1 MSMKVIKNKLNICTL
16 FMTLFA
22 FVVLIESVSAAS
34 FALGTTHG
42 TVDTNSL
49 IVTENNTL
57 TVSSVPAGDTL
68 AAYKILDVF
77 YNQTSNA
84 ITYEFT
90 ADFKNYLASSTEYR
104 NLTVEDYAKLTSG
117 DITSGAV
124 ASTSTLDRLA
134 SGYATY
140 IKEQNING
148 SALTTN
154 GNNRSASLPLGSYL
168 VIPTATSKIYAV
180 MVGNLSLSEE
190 NGEWTSNGQTI
201 VGKVSE
207 PGVVTKTIAGN
218 KETDSAYIGTEF
230 TYNITGSIPRYPTNA
245 TNKKYTI
252 TDTMSNGLTFSGIT
266 SINVTDGTT
275 RLTVNTNGT
284 VTDASGATVATIT
297 VNGQVI
303 TIDFNLNNVK
313 STEITIS
320 YKARLNNNAIIG
332 STGNKNEAK
341 LTYANDP
348 YGNGTYDSEPD
359 TTTVYTYGIEIL
371 KYSGIEKTAVL
382 EGATF
387 DIYSNAALTT
397 KVGTITTDEDG
408 YAEYIGIPA
417 GTYYLKETKAPS
429 GHTLL
434 TDAISIEVAGTNSTL
449 SPTNSGYYYAEI
461 SNNKNLFLPFT
472 GGMGTYA
479 YTIIGLLI
487 IVISVIIYIIYRK
500 RNANKDNNE
509 E

>member
-1 MSMKVIKNKLNICTL
+1 MKQRKIKLGVYAILMIAVFTL
-16 FMTLFA
+16 
-22 FVVLIESVSAAS
+22 IRIGSVNAAS

-49 IVTENNTL
+49 IVTETQNL
-57 TVSSVPAGDTL
+57 TVSNVPVGDTL

-84 ITYEFT
+84 INYEFT
-90 ADFKNYLASSTEYR
+90 ASFKNFLASSNEYR

-117 DITSGAV
+117 SITSGAIS
-124 ASTSTLDRLA
+124 STSTLDRLA
-134 SGYATY
+134 SLYATY
-140 IKEQNING
+140 IKTNNLNG
-148 SALTTN
+148 ITLTTN
-154 GNNRSASLPLGSYL
+154 GNNRTASLPLGSYL
-168 VIPTATSKIYAV
+168 VVPTSTSKIYAV

-190 NGEWTSNGQTI
+190 NGEWISNSQTI

-207 PGVVTKTIAGN
+207 PGIITKTIAGN
-218 KETDSAYIGTEF
+218 KETDSAFIGTEF

-245 TNKKYTI
+245 TNKKYMI
-252 TDTMSNGLTFSGIT
+252 TDTMSNGLTFSGLT
-266 SINVTDGTT
+266 SVNITDGTT

-284 VTDASGATVATIT
+284 VTDSTNQVVANIV

-303 TIDFNLNNVK
+303 TIDFNLDNVK
-313 STEITIS
+313 STEITVT
-320 YKARLNNNAIIG
+320 YKARLNNNAVIG
-332 STGNKNEAK
+332 GEGNKNDAK

-348 YGNGTYDSEPD
+348 YGTGTYDSEPD
-359 TTTVYTYGIEIL
+359 ITTVYTYGIEIL
-371 KYSGIEKTAVL
+371 KYSGTDKTTVL

-417 GTYYLKETKAPS
+417 GTYYLKETKAPN

-434 TDAISIEVAGTNSTL
+434 TDAIAIEVAGNNSIL

-500 RNANKDNNE
+500 RSANKDENE
-509 E
+509 K